1 MVRFA
6 AVAKYTY
13 KNFGISLNAL
23 RYNNTLDDFL
33 SFEEMMYID
42 NDYEIANY
50 KDNEPKQ

>member
-6 AVAKYTY
+6 AVAKYTN
-13 KNFGISLNAL
+13 KIGIDFNAL
-23 RYNNTLDDFL
+23 RYNTTLDDFL

-42 NDYEIANY
+42 NDYELAGY